1 MKKVMDG
8 PLKISFNLCGR
19 ERGKEEQEGAVAML
33 KGKKVG
39 FIGGGKMGGVLAGG
53 IVSSRLVPAS
63 QVLVADVVKERLDEL
78 AKAHGVVV
86 TQDNR
91 RVARESDILILAV
104 KPQNM
109 GEVLAE
115 LAAVVS
121 KSSLIISIAAGIP
134 IKFIEERLKKGVR
147 VIRVMPNTPSL
158 IGEGMA
164 ALASGA
170 GATQDDLVHAR
181 QIFDAVGLT
190 VTVREELMDAVTGLS
205 GSGPAY
211 GFIIIEALSDA
222 GVRMGLSRDIALKLA
237 AQTLLGAAKLCL
249 KGDKHPGELK
259 DMVTSPAGT
268 TIAGIKALEEGK
280 IRATLMAAVEAAT
293 LRAREL
299 GGN

>member
-1 MKKVMDG
+1 MT
-8 PLKISFNLCGR
+8 N
-19 ERGKEEQEGAVAML
+19 GKSLLPSLAGGEEEEGEMAIL

-39 FIGGGKMGGVLAGG
+39 FIGGGKMGGVLAAG
-53 IVSSRLVPAS
+53 IVSHRLVPAS
-63 QVLVADVVKERLDEL
+63 HVIVADVVKERLDEL
-78 AKAHGVVV
+78 AKTYGIVV
-86 TQDNR
+86 TQDNK
-91 RVARESDILILAV
+91 RVAREADILILAV

-109 GEVLAE
+109 GEILSE
-115 LAAVVS
+115 LAPVVG
-121 KSSLIISIAAGIP
+121 KSHLVISIAAGIP

-147 VIRVMPNTPSL
+147 VIRAMPNTPAL

-164 ALASGA
+164 ALAGSA
-170 GATQDDLVHAR
+170 TATQTDLAQAR
-181 QIFDAVGLT
+181 QIFDSVGLT
-190 VTVREELMDAVTGLS
+190 VVVKEELMNAVTGLS

-237 AQTLLGAAKLCL
+237 AQTMLGAAKLCL

-293 LRAREL
+293 LRAKEL

>member
-1 MKKVMDG
+1 MM
-8 PLKISFNLCGR
+8 
-19 ERGKEEQEGAVAML
+19 
-33 KGKKVG
+33 KGKKIGV
-39 FIGGGKMGGVLAGG
+39 IGGGKMGGVIAGG
-53 IVSSRLVPAS
+53 IVSNRLVPPS
-63 QVLVADVVKERLDEL
+63 QVLVADIDRERLNEL
-78 AKAHGVVV
+78 AKAYGIVV
-86 TQDNR
+86 TEDNK
-91 RVARESDILILAV
+91 RVAREADILILAV

-109 GEVLAE
+109 GDVLSG
-115 LAAVVS
+115 LAAVVG
-121 KSSLIISIAAGIP
+121 KASLVISIAAGIP
-134 IKFIEERLKKGVR
+134 IKFIEDRLKKGVR
-147 VIRVMPNTPSL
+147 VIRVMPNTPAL
-158 IGEGMA
+158 IGEGVT
-164 ALASGA
+164 ALAGSA
-170 GATQDDLVHAR
+170 TATQADLDQAMR
-181 QIFDAVGLT
+181 IFDAVGLT
-190 VTVREELMDAVTGLS
+190 VVVKEELMNAVTGLS

>member
-1 MKKVMDG
+1 
-8 PLKISFNLCGR
+8 
-19 ERGKEEQEGAVAML
+19 ML

-53 IVSSRLVPAS
+53 ILSKRLVPAS
-63 QVLVADVVKERLDEL
+63 HVLISDISRERLDAL
-78 AKAHGVVV
+78 HKTYGVLV
-86 TQDNR
+86 TPDNQR
-91 RVARESDILILAV
+91 IAREADILVLAV

-109 GEVLAE
+109 GDVLSGIS
-115 LAAVVS
+115 AVVG
-121 KSSLIISIAAGIP
+121 KSCLVISIAAGIP
-134 IKFIEERLKKGVR
+134 IRYIEERLKKGIR

-164 ALASGA
+164 ALSGGTA
-170 GATQDDLVHAR
+170 ATEKDIAVAR

-190 VTVREELMDAVTGLS
+190 LVVQEELMNAVTGLS

-222 GVRMGLSRDIALKLA
+222 GVRMGLSRDVALKLA

-249 KGDKHPGELK
+249 KGDKHPAELK
-259 DMVTSPAGT
+259 DMVSSPGGT
-268 TIAGIKALEEGK
+268 TIAGIRALEEGR

-293 LRAREL
+293 LRSKEL
-299 GGN
+299 GGG

>member
-1 MKKVMDG
+1 
-8 PLKISFNLCGR
+8 
-19 ERGKEEQEGAVAML
+19 ML

-53 IVSSRLVPAS
+53 IVSHRLVPAS
-63 QVLVADVVKERLDEL
+63 HVIVSDVVKERLDEL
-78 AKAHGVVV
+78 AKTYGIVG
-86 TQDNR
+86 TPDNKK
-91 RVARESDILILAV
+91 VAREVDILVLAV
-104 KPQNM
+104 KPQSM

-115 LAAVVS
+115 LAPVLG
-121 KSSLIISIAAGIP
+121 KSHLVISIAAGIP

-147 VIRVMPNTPSL
+147 VIRAMPNTPAL

-164 ALASGA
+164 ALAGSA
-170 GATQDDLVHAR
+170 TATQNDLAQAK
-181 QIFDAVGLT
+181 QIFDSVGLT
-190 VTVREELMDAVTGLS
+190 VVVKEELMNAVTGLS

-299 GGN
+299 GDN

>member
-1 MKKVMDG
+1 LPSLAG
-8 PLKISFNLCGR
+8 G
-19 ERGKEEQEGAVAML
+19 EEEEGEMAML

-53 IVSSRLVPAS
+53 IVSHRLVPAS
-63 QVLVADVVKERLDEL
+63 HVIVADVVKERLDEL
-78 AKAHGVVV
+78 AKTYGIVV
-86 TQDNR
+86 TQDNK
-91 RVARESDILILAV
+91 RVARETDILVLAV

-115 LAAVVS
+115 LAPVVG
-121 KSSLIISIAAGIP
+121 KSHLVISIAAGIP

-147 VIRVMPNTPSL
+147 VIRAMPNTPAL

-164 ALASGA
+164 ALAGSA
-170 GATQDDLVHAR
+170 TATQTDLAQAR
-181 QIFDAVGLT
+181 QIFDSVGLT
-190 VTVREELMDAVTGLS
+190 VVVKEELMNAVTGLS

-237 AQTLLGAAKLCL
+237 AQTMLGAAKLCL

-293 LRAREL
+293 LRAKEL